1 VDRRLLGIAGAM
13 QAKMV
18 EALRQLDASTLTA
31 RDMAAWLTATTAAQR
46 AALGLGEKIEVT
58 GADGG
63 PIELSGLSPAE
74 AASRL
79 AEIAAEIRRRLE
91 DNPLAVASARADQD
105 EEEWGP
111 DPEPE
116 QDTEPAEEGSEWA
129 TAPTDF

>member
-1 VDRRLLGIAGAM
+1 
-13 QAKMV
+13 
-18 EALRQLDASTLTA
+18 
-31 RDMAAWLTATTAAQR
+31 
-46 AALGLGEKIEVT
+46 VT

-91 DNPLAVASARADQD
+91 DNPLAVASARADLD
-105 EEEWGP
+105 DPDEWGP

-116 QDTEPAEEGSEWA
+116 QETEPAEEGSEWA
-129 TAPTDF
+129 SAPTDF